1 MPVKLRHLSIILL
14 AIGAVLAGYTLSKDA
29 ESPKPTVP
37 QKAPVTKNRAPKPQ
51 LLPVSVEAGAVGI
64 SFEVGDKIGYGVTI
78 RTNYAVSAGQALTSP
93 AGSNLPAAG
102 KQVREV
108 NGTFLGRVL
117 SKRTVNDAQV
127 WTLAGLMHN
136 VRATEQDSIP
146 ITALEQGLTLPIL
159 FELNEYGRITGI
171 AGNPETR
178 VEIHNEW
185 QLFLQLIEFALS
197 DTDAKATAWDA
208 SQTDST
214 GTYLAGY
221 KRVDEARLARLQ
233 RQRKTYTSV
242 HQPQGNQ
249 QARQSDAMQV
259 KASILFSDAVAVW
272 TPNKKW
278 FYELRLRE
286 HMKLRVQERS
296 LGEADTVLTMKQI
309 DPNSID
315 IALWSLALKEG
326 DFSWRRSSQLA
337 LPAKALPYSNR
348 PPIPGLAEKTL
359 VDVLQELNAL
369 LNIKPQADFD
379 TAITMLVQYLRLKP
393 EMAQALLNE
402 IRKGDLPDAVA
413 SLAFLGLELA
423 GGDIAHNT
431 LVEAMHDG
439 ELSRMNRMRATSAL
453 GDVPDPNRKTV
464 DRLLEVAK
472 GSSRDEDESEIK
484 RSAKLGLGVLAG
496 SETLDKES
504 REVAQQALEDEL
516 ESSDQPNDLTLAL
529 DAIGNSKDASFK
541 EEVAALTS
549 HNSPVVQ
556 IAAYR
561 NLNRIGS
568 LPPGEELLE
577 RFREEENHQVK
588 QEMARHLISHD
599 NLESTDVD
607 VAITWL
613 QTYPDTDV
621 RRTLIQVIGKAANS
635 HPNAKPALI
644 AHFKVEKDVKLK
656 VLIGKYVSAT
666 DLQ

>member
-1 MPVKLRHLSIILL
+1 MPLKLRYLSIIPL
-14 AIGAVLAGYTLSKDA
+14 AIGAVLAGYILSKDA
-29 ESPKPTVP
+29 ESPKATVP
-37 QKAPVTKNRAPKPQ
+37 QKASVTKNRAPKPQ

-78 RTNYAVSAGQALTSP
+78 RTTYAVSAGQALTSP
-93 AGSNLPAAG
+93 AGSNLPAPG
-102 KQVREV
+102 KQVREI

-117 SKRTVNDAQV
+117 SKRTENNASI

-136 VRATEQDSIP
+136 VTATEQDSVP
-146 ITALEQGLTLPIL
+146 ISALEQGLTLPIL
-159 FELNEYGRITGI
+159 FELNENGRITGI

-178 VEIHNEW
+178 IEIHNEW
-185 QLFLQLIEFALS
+185 QLFLQLIEFVLPEGS
-197 DTDAKATAWDA
+197 TKTASWDA

-214 GTYLAGY
+214 GTYAAAY
-221 KRVDEARLARLQ
+221 KRVDDVGFARVQ
-233 RQRKTYTSV
+233 RQRQKYTSV
-242 HQPQGNQ
+242 HQPQGNP
-249 QARQSDAMQV
+249 QARQDSAMQV
-259 KASILFSDAVAVW
+259 KASILLSDALAVW
-272 TPNKKW
+272 TPNQKW

-286 HMKLRVQERS
+286 HMKLRVQKRS
-296 LGEADTVLTMKQI
+296 LGEADTILTMKQI

-315 IALWSLALKEG
+315 IALWSLALNEG
-326 DFSWRRSSQLA
+326 DFNWRRSSQLA

-348 PPIPGLAEKTL
+348 PPIPGLADKTL
-359 VDVLQELNAL
+359 VDVLQELNTL
-369 LNIKPQADFD
+369 LNMKPQADFD

-402 IRKGDLPDAVA
+402 IRKGDLPDAVQ

-423 GGDIAHNT
+423 GGDIAHST
-431 LVEAMHDG
+431 LVEAIHDG

-464 DRLLEVAK
+464 DRLLEVAN
-472 GSSRDEDESEIK
+472 GSSRDENESEVK

-504 REVAQQALEDEL
+504 REIAQKALENEL
-516 ESSDQPNDLTLAL
+516 EDSDQPNDLTLAL

-549 HNSPVVQ
+549 HESPVVQ

-561 NLNRIGS
+561 NLDRIGS

-577 RFREEENHQVK
+577 RFRQEENYQVK
-588 QEMARHLISHD
+588 REMARHLVNHD
-599 NLESTDVD
+599 QLEDTDVD

-621 RRTLIQVIGKAANS
+621 RRTLIQVIGKAVKT

-656 VLIGKYVSAT
+656 VLIGKYLSAT